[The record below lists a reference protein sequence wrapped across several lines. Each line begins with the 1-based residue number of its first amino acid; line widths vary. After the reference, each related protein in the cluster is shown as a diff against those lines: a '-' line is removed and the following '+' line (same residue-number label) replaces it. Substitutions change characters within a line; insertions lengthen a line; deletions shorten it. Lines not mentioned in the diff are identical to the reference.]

1 MKNKNRIDININNF
15 PILEELSNSVK
26 WEDNW
31 VIEEEKLYT
40 LYKELE

>member
-1 MKNKNRIDININNF
+1 MKNKNRIDINNF
-15 PILEELSNSVK
+15 PILEELSNNVT
-26 WEDNW
+26 WEYNW